1 MGKQRDFY
9 QILEIARSA
18 NGEQIRAAYRRM
30 AKRYHPDSAGT
41 ADTEAFR
48 RAQDAYE
55 TLNDPS
61 RRRAYDEE
69 LLRREYVSRD
79 SRRRPNPSST
89 SYDRSGRRD
98 TGYGTPDSPVDEL
111 NSFFEELFGQRP
123 QGRPGAYGTERRRG
137 PVTDYSYSD
146 EGTDAGRYAD
156 YADDTTEF
164 VVHMSPEEAFNGVEA
179 HLQLDLGGT
188 IVVDIP
194 PGVRD
199 GQELTAVYERGF
211 RSQRLR
217 LLIRVA

>member
-1 MGKQRDFY
+1 MNGMGKQRDFY
-9 QILEIARSA
+9 QILEISRSA
-18 NGEQIRAAYRRM
+18 NGDQIRAAYRRM

-69 LLRREYVSRD
+69 LLRPEYVSRD
-79 SRRRPNPSST
+79 SRRRPDPSST
-89 SYDRSGRRD
+89 SYDRSGRGD

-123 QGRPGAYGTERRRG
+123 QGRPGAYAA
-137 PVTDYSYSD
+137 
-146 EGTDAGRYAD
+146 DA
-156 YADDTTEF
+156 TEF
-164 VVHMSPEEAFNGVEA
+164 VVHMSPDEAFNGVEA

-188 IVVDIP
+188 IIVDIP

-199 GQELTAVYERGF
+199 GQELSAVYERGF
-211 RSQRLR
+211 LSQRLR
-217 LLIRVA
+217 LLIRIA